1 MSFRFRKS
9 VNFGPFRV
17 NASKSGLGWSVGGK
31 GMRYTK
37 TANGA
42 GRVTASVPG
51 TGVSYS
57 TSTGKSARGSSGKQ
71 KKGGSG
77 ALAMILTLLVVGG
90 CMYLGDSSVRNSNP
104 VSMPSVSA
112 SASASA
118 PEAQPIPTEEVAAC
132 FADLA
137 EDGTANVT
145 TPEGKVVVTWFSPSC
160 TAVAETGVK
169 PDGWDD
175 LLSRAMADYTAAETV
190 VQSADPD
197 RALTVYL
204 SSEAS
209 TSSVIYATLQG
220 GSQIYDYFATLP
232 DPAQEEAPATQPA
245 ASVAGSTA
253 PAPEPTEEQVYI
265 SKTGKRYHKSSK
277 CSGGKYTQV
286 PISEA
291 ISRGLTPCKKCAG
304 G

>member
-17 NASKSGLGWSVGGK
+17 NASKSGLGWSFGGK

-57 TSTGKSARGSSGKQ
+57 TSTGKSAKGSSGKQ

-90 CMYLGDSSVRNSNP
+90 CMYLGDSSARTSDP

-118 PEAQPIPTEEVAAC
+118 PEAQTIPTEEVAAC

-175 LLSRAMADYTAAETV
+175 LLSRAMADYTAA
-190 VQSADPD
+190 D
-197 RALTVYL
+197 
-204 SSEAS
+204 
-209 TSSVIYATLQG
+209 
-220 GSQIYDYFATLP
+220 
-232 DPAQEEAPATQPA
+232 
-245 ASVAGSTA
+245 
-253 PAPEPTEEQVYI
+253 PEPTEEQVYV